1 MDTPLSAEQLV
12 WVTRCTAINPS
23 RILEVFHG
31 KGGEVEVYLPGRT
44 VQFTEAQLT
53 PAGRALLLPPACEP
67 DAGHGAE
74 HDASRTSPAAV
85 A

>member
-1 MDTPLSAEQLV
+1 MDSPLSAEQLV
-12 WVTRCTAINPS
+12 WVTRCTALNPS

-67 DAGHGAE
+67 EHAGAE
-74 HDASRTSPAAV
+74 HDASRTPPAAV

>member
-12 WVTRCTAINPS
+12 WVTRCTALNPS

-53 PAGRALLLPPACEP
+53 PAGRALLLPPAC
-67 DAGHGAE
+67 DASAAE
-74 HDASRTSPAAV
+74 HDAHSPPPAAV

>member
-12 WVTRCTAINPS
+12 WVTRCTALNPS

-67 DAGHGAE
+67 DHDGAA
-74 HDASRTSPAAV
+74 HHAPGPPSAAV